1 MPNRSYRWEWEYTA
15 TRAGRLRPTVPVVI
29 TYARSA
35 QAVHGLVD
43 SGAEWS
49 MCGADLAREAGLDV
63 ERFPLVRIDLA
74 GG

>member
-35 QAVHGLVD
+35 RAVHGLVD
-43 SGAEWS
+43 SGAE
-49 MCGADLAREAGLDV
+49 
-63 ERFPLVRIDLA
+63 
-74 GG
+74 